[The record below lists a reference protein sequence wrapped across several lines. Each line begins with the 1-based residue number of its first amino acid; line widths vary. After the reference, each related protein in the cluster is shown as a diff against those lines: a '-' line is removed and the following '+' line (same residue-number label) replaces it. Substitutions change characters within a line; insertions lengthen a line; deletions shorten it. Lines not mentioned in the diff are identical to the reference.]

1 MLRSPC
7 DPVIRPRPVAGEKS
21 AKTVGTFR
29 ILVFV
34 RLRNSDRN
42 SSFRVSPKE
51 NSFLRP
57 ISKFLR
63 PGPRTLPLLQLPKPG
78 VLPFGFTGVKA
89 LGPNHWIPPP
99 SAAGTTVLG

>member
-7 DPVIRPRPVAGEKS
+7 DEVILPRLVAEEKS

-34 RLRNSDRN
+34 RLRNSDLN

-51 NSFLRP
+51 KSFLMPR
-57 ISKFLR
+57 SKFLR
-63 PGPRTLPLLQLPKPG
+63 PGPRTLPLLQLPK
-78 VLPFGFTGVKA
+78 LPAATGVKL
-89 LGPNHWIPPP
+89 LGSNHWMPPP
-99 SAAGTTVLG
+99 CEAGTMVLG

>member
-7 DPVIRPRPVAGEKS
+7 DPVIRPRPVAEEKS

-29 ILVFV
+29 ILVLV

-42 SSFRVSPKE
+42 SSFLLSPRE

-63 PGPRTLPLLQLPKPG
+63 PGPRTLPLLQFPNLPAA
-78 VLPFGFTGVKA
+78 TGVK
-89 LGPNHWIPPP
+89 LLESNHWMPPP
-99 SAAGTTVLG
+99 CEDGTTVFG

>member
-7 DPVIRPRPVAGEKS
+7 EEVIRPRLVAEEKS

-29 ILVFV
+29 ILVLV

-42 SSFRVSPKE
+42 SSFRLSPKE
-51 NSFLRP
+51 NSFLIP

-63 PGPRTLPLLQLPKPG
+63 PGPRTLPLLQLPK
-78 VLPFGFTGVKA
+78 LPAATGVKL
-89 LGPNHWIPPP
+89 LGSNHWIPPP
-99 SAAGTTVLG
+99 LDCETTVFG